1 MKRAHVLA
9 GMAAALLLSACGE
22 EAKFSEKKVYTA
34 TKVEDGQVKGDPFCS
49 VDSVLTDADAITKQR
64 KKDPAG
70 IITSKAGHVGL
81 VVEPPFPTTARRRS
95 WMGSTSSTRWRRS
108 RRSRAGYPGAP
119 AAATVRRVLREH
131 RAGPSDLA
139 NCPALHGHSPGR
151 AGQPARTCR
160 VRLLH

>member
-81 VVEPPFPTTARRRS
+81 VVEPPFPDDCEE
-95 WMGSTSSTRWRRS
+95 
-108 RRSRAGYPGAP
+108 
-119 AAATVRRVLREH
+119 TVLDGLNELDPVEEK
-131 RAGPSDLA
+131 
-139 NCPALHGHSPGR
+139 
-151 AGQPARTCR
+151 QKE
-160 VRLLH
+160 